1 MKATSIEAHNSV
13 KDKKATM
20 HRLIRKAL
28 SEIKQGS
35 FRDIARQAN
44 LEPQQVWKRLS
55 EMPNIVE
62 CDTKICPKSKRRVT
76 VWTFK
81 QASVTTEDF
90 KTGEKLQTN
99 LYL

>member
-1 MKATSIEAHNSV
+1 MRKTSIEAHNSV

-76 VWTFK
+76 VWEFK
-81 QASVTTEDF
+81 QVSRVTREIGSENVIQTEIF
-90 KTGEKLQTN
+90 K
-99 LYL
+99 